1 MEKTA
6 KKSPVD
12 WSHYFEEAVILKKRS
27 FIVANFVPANGARNV
42 FKEDEKELR
51 ELAGK
56 YGYAVSVNKHHALF
70 LNKNFVNPYLKS

>member
-1 MEKTA
+1 MEKVA

-12 WSHYFEEAVILKKRS
+12 WPQYFEDSVRLKKRS

-56 YGYAVSVNKHHALF
+56 YDYEVSVNKHHALF
-70 LNKNFVNPYLKS
+70 LNKNFVNPYLNS